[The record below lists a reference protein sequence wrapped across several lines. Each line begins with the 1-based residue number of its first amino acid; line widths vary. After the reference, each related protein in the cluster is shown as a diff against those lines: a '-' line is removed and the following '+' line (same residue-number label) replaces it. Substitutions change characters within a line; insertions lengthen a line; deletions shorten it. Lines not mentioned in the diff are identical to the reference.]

1 MSSGTGPPKAFS
13 WDDCLA
19 GYFSARSQG
28 ARATYWNSWSQ
39 EPQWE
44 IAALYA
50 RHTPQS
56 PRVLACWG
64 AALQFSLSF
73 FGGDLQPFISLPS
86 TRGHHPEWKM
96 HLGNRGKSASAA
108 RLNVEA

>member
-1 MSSGTGPPKAFS
+1 LFGGVFFGPQPG
-13 WDDCLA
+13 C
-19 GYFSARSQG
+19 QG
-28 ARATYWNSWSQ
+28 NLLEQLEPRT
-39 EPQWE
+39 PQWE